1 MRVKIDIDTRTFVR
15 FVLVLIAF
23 GIGILAVYQLR
34 SPLTIIGISLFLALA
49 LSLPIKW
56 IARHI
61 PGDKEHRVGA
71 TAIAYFIVMTIL
83 AGVFLLIVPPVIEQS
98 SKFAQTVP
106 SLIDQVGNQRQ
117 IFDEFIQQYGLQ
129 EQFDQAIDNAK
140 SQASSFA
147 TNVGGVL
154 VNGVGAT
161 LNGVVNLLFVLVLT
175 FLMLVEGP
183 AWLRRLWGMYQD
195 EDKLERH
202 RNLVYRMHRIVTGY
216 VNGQLIV
223 ASIAAVGTLIVILIL
238 SAMFPLPANLAI
250 PLAVIVLISGLVPLV
265 GATIGAILVSLILA
279 LNSLPAALIF
289 AAYFVVY
296 QQIENNFIAP
306 TIQAK
311 TVEVSALTILIAIL
325 LGVSLMGLLGALIAI
340 PLAGCI
346 RVLVKDSIEHNRKI
360 RTEKAKSPLK
370 KLTAKLRGTQ
380 E

>member
-15 FVLVLIAF
+15 FVLVLLAF
-23 GIGILAVYQLR
+23 GLGILAVYYLR
-34 SPLTIIGISLFLALA
+34 SALTIIGISVFLALA
-49 LSLPIKW
+49 LSLPINW

-71 TAIAYFIVMTIL
+71 TAIAYFIVLTL
-83 AGVFLLIVPPVIEQS
+83 LSGVLLLIVPPVIEQS

-106 SLIDQVGNQRQ
+106 ALIDQVGDQRQ
-117 IFDEFIQQYGLQ
+117 VFDEFIQQYGLQ
-129 EQFDQAIDNAK
+129 DQVDQAIINAK

-161 LNGVVNLLFVLVLT
+161 LNGIVNLLFVLVLT

-183 AWLRRLWGMYQD
+183 MWMRRLWGLYKD
-195 EDKLERH
+195 EEKLERH
-202 RNLVYRMHRIVTGY
+202 RNLLYRMHRIVTGY

-223 ASIAAVGTLIVILIL
+223 ASIAAVCTLVVMLVL
-238 SAMFPLPANLAI
+238 SAIFPLPANLAI
-250 PLAVIVLISGLVPLV
+250 PLAVIVLIGGLVPLV
-265 GATIGAILVSLILA
+265 GATIGAVLVSLILA

-289 AAYFVVY
+289 VIYFIVY

-340 PLAGCI
+340 PVAGCI
-346 RVLVKDSIEHNRKI
+346 RVLVKDSIEYNRKL
-360 RTEKAKSPLK
+360 RVENAKNPLK
-370 KLTAKLRGTQ
+370 KLTAKLKSQ
-380 E
+380 

>member
-15 FVLVLIAF
+15 FVLVLLAF
-23 GIGILAVYQLR
+23 GVGILAIYHLR
-34 SPLTIIGISLFLALA
+34 TPLTLIGISVFLALA
-49 LSLPIKW
+49 LSHPINW

-71 TAIAYFIVMTIL
+71 TAIAYFIVMTLL
-83 AGVFLLIVPPVIEQS
+83 AGVLLLIVPPVIEQS

-106 SLIDQVGNQRQ
+106 SLIDQVADQRQ
-117 IFDEFIQQYGLQ
+117 VFDDFIQKYGLQ
-129 EQFDQAIDNAK
+129 EQVDQAIDNAK

-161 LNGVVNLLFVLVLT
+161 LNGLVNLLFVLVLT

-183 AWLRRLWGMYQD
+183 MWLRRLWGLYQD
-195 EDKLERH
+195 EEKLERH

-223 ASIAAVGTLIVILIL
+223 ASIAAVCTLVVILIL
-238 SAMFPLPANLAI
+238 SAIFPLPANLAI

-265 GATIGAILVSLILA
+265 GATIGAVLVSLILA

-289 AAYFVVY
+289 AVYFVIY
-296 QQIENNFIAP
+296 QQIENNFISP

-346 RVLVKDSIEHNRKI
+346 RVLVKDAIEHNRKVRI
-360 RTEKAKSPLK
+360 EKAKSPLK
-370 KLTAKLRGTQ
+370 KLTAKLRGSQ
-380 E
+380 D